1 VTVGRVDESK
11 RLNSLTGPAIIISA
25 SGMATG
31 GRILHHL
38 RHRLPDPSN
47 TVVFVGYQADGTRGR
62 RILDGEGEV
71 KIFGEMVPVRAQVRS
86 IQSLSAHADADEL
99 TIWAGEAAAS
109 PSTVF
114 VTHGEPE
121 ASQALAERFGKRFG
135 WRCVVPALE
144 ETVTL

>member
-1 VTVGRVDESK
+1 VDESK

-38 RHRLPDPSN
+38 RHRLPDPST
-47 TVVFVGYQADGTRGR
+47 TVVFVGYQAEGTRGR
-62 RILDGEGEV
+62 RILNGEGEV

-99 TIWAGEAAAS
+99 TIWAGEASSS
-109 PSTVF
+109 PRTVF

-121 ASQALAERFGKRFG
+121 ASQALAERFATHFG
-135 WRCVVPALE
+135 WRCVVPSLE